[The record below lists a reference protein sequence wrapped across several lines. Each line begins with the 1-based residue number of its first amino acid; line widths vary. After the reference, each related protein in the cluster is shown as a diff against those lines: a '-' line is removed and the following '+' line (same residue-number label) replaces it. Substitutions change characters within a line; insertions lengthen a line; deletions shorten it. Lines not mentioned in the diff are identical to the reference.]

1 MPMRVLI
8 VDGDKEFVHLLKLF
22 ISKYEELK
30 VIGEAY
36 TGASALE
43 ILKNEFV
50 DILLLELALPHI
62 DGLELLKTIKEL
74 DCIKPEVFI
83 LSAVSNNAIIR
94 DALRLGAAAYYVKP
108 FDLDSTFGHILYYMK
123 LRFAKR

>member
-8 VDGDKEFVHLLKLF
+8 VDDDKEFVHLLKLF
-22 ISKYEELK
+22 ISKHEELK

-50 DILLLELALPHI
+50 DILLLELALSDI
-62 DGLELLKTIKEL
+62 DGLELLKTIKGL
-74 DCIKPEVFI
+74 DCIKPEAFI

-94 DALRLGAAAYYVKP
+94 DSLRLGAAAYYVKP
-108 FDLDSTFGHILYYMK
+108 FGLDKTFEHILYYMK
-123 LRFAKR
+123 LHFKKR

>member
-8 VDGDKEFVHLLKLF
+8 VDDDKEFVNLLKLF
-22 ISKYEELK
+22 ISKYKELK

-36 TGASALE
+36 TGASDLE

-50 DILLLELALPHI
+50 DILLLELALPDI
-62 DGLELLKTIKEL
+62 DGLELLKTIKEFG
-74 DCIKPEVFI
+74 CIKPVVFVF
-83 LSAVSNNAIIR
+83 SAVSNNAIIR

-108 FDLDSTFGHILYYMK
+108 FDLEQTFEHILYYMK
-123 LRFAKR
+123 LHSKR